1 MLIND
6 KYNVYKLL
14 QVTGLKFLMLFLIAA
29 AVGFTAKS
37 LGLQDF
43 LFPTSL
49 VAIFVAAV
57 SIFLAFRINTG
68 YSRWWLARQ
77 VWGGLINESRSLGM
91 YITSMM
97 RHSDDLSDDDI
108 ELHRKLIFRHIG
120 FVNSLRLQLRRQG
133 PEDWEEDIWGRKIN
147 GQPLFSDREAELLKT
162 KDNKATQILI
172 LQSKDISSYFGNKE
186 DFRQIKLVEIL
197 REFYVRQGQS
207 EAIKNTVLAWGYSFY
222 TRALVRML
230 AGIIILSQVN
240 NFSIASMVL
249 VSFIAT
255 VFITIEQVGRNL
267 DNPFENS
274 FNDTP
279 LSTIC
284 RLIEIDLLQQIE
296 QPCELK
302 PLTPVNGRLN

>member
-14 QVTGLKFLMLFLIAA
+14 QVSGLKFLALFVLAG
-29 AVGFTAKS
+29 AVGYSSDAF
-37 LGLQDF
+37 GLRPI
-43 LFPTSL
+43 LFPTPL
-49 VAIFVAAV
+49 VAIFIAAV

-91 YITSMM
+91 YVVSMM
-97 RHSDDLSDDDI
+97 RASDALSDD
-108 ELHRKLIFRHIG
+108 ERERHRKIIFRHIG

-133 PEDWEEDIWGRKIN
+133 PEDWERDIWERKIN
-147 GQPLFSDREAELLKT
+147 GQPLFSDHEAAHLKT
-162 KDNKATQILI
+162 KANKATQII
-172 LQSKDISSYFGNKE
+172 IMQSADVASYFGHIQ
-186 DFRQIKLVEIL
+186 DFRHIKIAEIL

-222 TRALVRML
+222 TRVLVRML
-230 AGIIILSQVN
+230 AGIIIFSQVN
-240 NFSIASMVL
+240 IFTIGNIAL
-249 VSFIAT
+249 VAFIAT

-284 RLIEIDLLQQIE
+284 RIIEIDLLEQIG
-296 QPCELK
+296 QPCDLQ
-302 PLTPVNGRLN
+302 PLTPVNGRLD

>member
-14 QVTGLKFLMLFLIAA
+14 QVSGLKFLTLFLLAA
-29 AVGFTAKS
+29 AVGYFSDA
-37 LGLQDF
+37 LDIREI
-43 LFPTSL
+43 LFPTEL
-49 VAIFVAAV
+49 AAIFIAAV

-77 VWGGLINESRSLGM
+77 VWGGIINESRSLGM
-91 YITSMM
+91 YVVSMM
-97 RHSDDLSDDDI
+97 RVSEDLSEEER
-108 ELHRKLIFRHIG
+108 ELHRKIIFRHIG

-133 PEDWEEDIWGRKIN
+133 PEDWDADIWHRKIN
-147 GQPLFSDREAELLKT
+147 GQPLFSDQEAMRLKT
-162 KDNKATQILI
+162 KANKATQII
-172 LQSKDISSYFGNKE
+172 IMQSEDVASYFGHQQ
-186 DFRQIKLVEIL
+186 DFRHIKIAEIM

-222 TRALVRML
+222 TRVLVRML
-230 AGIIILSQVN
+230 AGIIIFSQVN
-240 NFSIASMVL
+240 IFTIGNTAL
-249 VSFIAT
+249 VAFIAT

-284 RLIEIDLLQQIE
+284 RIIEIDLLEQIG
-296 QPCELK
+296 QPCDLQ
-302 PLTPVNGRLN
+302 PLVPVNGRLN

>member
-14 QVTGLKFLMLFLIAA
+14 QVSGLKFLTLFLVAA
-29 AVGFTAKS
+29 AVGYSAAA
-37 LGLQDF
+37 LEVRQI
-43 LFPTSL
+43 LFPTAL
-49 VAIFVAAV
+49 VAIFIAAV

-91 YITSMM
+91 YVVSMM
-97 RHSDDLSDDDI
+97 RASDALSEEER
-108 ELHRKLIFRHIG
+108 ELHRKIIFRHIG

-133 PEDWEEDIWGRKIN
+133 PEDWDRDIWDRKIN
-147 GQPLFSDREAELLKT
+147 GQPLFSDQEAMRLKT
-162 KDNKATQILI
+162 KANKATQII
-172 LQSKDISSYFGNKE
+172 VMQSEEVTSYFGHRE
-186 DFRQIKLVEIL
+186 DFRQIKIGEIL
-197 REFYVRQGQS
+197 RECYVRQGQS

-222 TRALVRML
+222 TRVLVRML
-230 AGIIILSQVN
+230 AAIIIFSQVN
-240 NFSIASMVL
+240 IFTIGNTAL
-249 VSFIAT
+249 VAFIAT

-284 RLIEIDLLQQIE
+284 RIIEIDLLEQIG
-296 QPCELK
+296 QPCDLQ
-302 PLTPVNGRLN
+302 PLTPENGRLN

>member
-14 QVTGLKFLMLFLIAA
+14 QVTGLKFLTLFLIAA
-29 AVGFTAKS
+29 VVGFTAKS

-97 RHSDDLSDDDI
+97 RHSDDLSDDDR

>member
-120 FVNSLRLQLRRQG
+120 FVNSLRLQLRHQG